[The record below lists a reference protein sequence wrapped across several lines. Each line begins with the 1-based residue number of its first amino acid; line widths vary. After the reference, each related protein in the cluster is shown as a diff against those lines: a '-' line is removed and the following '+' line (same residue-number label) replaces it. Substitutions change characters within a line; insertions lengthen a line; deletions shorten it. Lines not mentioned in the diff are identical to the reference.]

1 MPINQTSVWNGSQWV
16 TMGGVVDTASN
27 YNWAGSHNFAQS
39 AIFQDDV
46 RVKSLNGGQ
55 LAGFRNKIIN
65 GGFDVWQRG
74 TSFTFNSSGG
84 YTADRFNMSSGTGGV
99 AVISRQTF
107 TPGQT
112 DVPGNPKYYMQIQ
125 HTTDGGTPAN
135 LDTRIEDVNTFSG
148 QNATFSFYGK
158 VSSGTAV
165 WTPRLVQFFGTG
177 GSAVNVVMA
186 SDITL
191 TTSWQRF
198 TVTFAVP
205 STAGKTIG
213 EGNYLRPDIYR
224 GTTGTV
230 TYHFA
235 NVQFEAGTVAT
246 PFEYRPIGVELALCQ
261 RYYYTTTMNKHLG
274 AARDSGL
281 AFLSKDFPVQMRS
294 IPSFS
299 SNVSTK
305 VGNGVFPGT
314 AGQVGFYGDGWIA
327 TNGSAL
333 VCATDGSTADTGAFY
348 IQGFA
353 MTTGKI
359 FSIQTENLTNFNWS
373 SEL

>member
-1 MPINQTSVWNGSQWV
+1 
-16 TMGGVVDTASN
+16 MGGVVDTASN

-158 VSSGTAV
+158 VSSGTSS

-177 GSAVNVVMA
+177 GSATNVTMA
-186 SDITL
+186 AEITL

-205 STAGKTIG
+205 STSGKTIG

-235 NVQFEAGTVAT
+235 NVQFEAGSVAT
-246 PFEYRPIGVELALCQ
+246 PFEYRPIGTELTLCQ
-261 RYYYTTTMNKHLG
+261 RYYERINLG
-274 AARDSGL
+274 LGNS
-281 AFLSKDFPVQMRS
+281 Q
-294 IPSFS
+294 SF
-299 SNVSTK
+299 
-305 VGNGVFPGT
+305 GNGNVIAGNVMDNPYMFKVEKRSSAISLDYSNAQVYVAGYGVFSGGAWSLYNSNTMQAVPRYTHTSSPWTG
-314 AGQVGFYGDGWIA
+314 APIA
-327 TNGSAL
+327 WTFGSASPAYL
-333 VCATDGSTADTGAFY
+333 
-348 IQGFA
+348 GFSA
-353 MTTGKI
+353 
-359 FSIQTENLTNFNWS
+359 
-373 SEL
+373 EL

>member
-1 MPINQTSVWNGSQWV
+1 MSKARNISNLFSASTDLSTDAEVTAALSTHSSAADPHSVYLKESEYV
-16 TMGGVVDTASN
+16 A
-27 YNWAGSHNFAQS
+27 AGKNK
-39 AIFQDDV
+39 I
-46 RVKSLNGGQ
+46 LNGD
-55 LAGFRNKIIN
+55 FSI
-65 GGFDVWQRG
+65 WQRG
-74 TSFTFNSSGG
+74 TSFTFNSAGG

-158 VSSGTAV
+158 VSSGTEV

-177 GSAVNVVMA
+177 GSATNVIMA

-191 TTSWQRF
+191 TTLWQRF
-198 TVTFAVP
+198 TVVFPVP

-224 GTTGTV
+224 GTTGVV

-235 NVQFEAGTVAT
+235 NVQFEAGSIDTQFTTKTAN
-246 PFEYRPIGVELALCQ
+246 PQQELA
-261 RYYYTTTMNKHLG
+261 
-274 AARDSGL
+274 S
-281 AFLSKDFPVQMRS
+281 
-294 IPSFS
+294 
-299 SNVSTK
+299 
-305 VGNGVFPGT
+305 
-314 AGQVGFYGDGWIA
+314 
-327 TNGSAL
+327 
-333 VCATDGSTADTGAFY
+333 
-348 IQGFA
+348 
-353 MTTGKI
+353 
-359 FSIQTENLTNFNWS
+359 
-373 SEL
+373 

>member
-27 YNWAGSHNFAQS
+27 YNWSGSHNFAQS
-39 AIFQDDV
+39 SIFQDDV

-177 GSAVNVVMA
+177 GSAVNVTMA

-205 STAGKTIG
+205 STSGKTIG

-224 GTTGTV
+224 GTTGVV

-246 PFEYRPIGVELALCQ
+246 PFEYRPIGTETSLCE
-261 RYYYTTTMNKHLG
+261 RYYEVIGGTSTAGITIGGVATAGSQAFYFPYSFRTTKRTTPT
-274 AARDSGL
+274 
-281 AFLSKDFPVQMRS
+281 LSKTGTWGISNAIQPQVAFPQ
-294 IPSFS
+294 S
-299 SNVSTK
+299 SGFTLYGQSLASGMWYAQADSTDDTI
-305 VGNGVFPGT
+305 V
-314 AGQVGFYGDGWIA
+314 A
-327 TNGSAL
+327 SA
-333 VCATDGSTADTGAFY
+333 
-348 IQGFA
+348 
-353 MTTGKI
+353 
-359 FSIQTENLTNFNWS
+359 
-373 SEL
+373 EL

>member
-1 MPINQTSVWNGSQWV
+1 MPINQTSIWNGSQWV

-65 GGFDVWQRG
+65 GGFDIWQRG

-158 VSSGTAV
+158 VSSGTSS

-177 GSAVNVVMA
+177 GSATNVTMA
-186 SDITL
+186 AEITL

-205 STAGKTIG
+205 STSGKTIG

-246 PFEYRPIGVELALCQ
+246 PFEYRPIGTELALCQ
-261 RYYYTTTMNKHLG
+261 RYYYRSNSSGALYQIFAQGYTDSATTAIVMMPLPSFMRIYPTS
-274 AARDSGL
+274 AEYSGL
-281 AFLSKDFPVQMRS
+281 AFQEAQ
-294 IPSFS
+294 
-299 SNVSTK
+299 
-305 VGNGVFPGT
+305 GNIFTFTGLNLF
-314 AGQVGFYGDGWIA
+314 AGSAASPNNNVGFQI
-327 TNGSAL
+327 
-333 VCATDGSTADTGAFY
+333 TGAS
-348 IQGFA
+348 G
-353 MTTGKI
+353 MTTGRPGRFLSNNTLSGYI
-359 FSIQTENLTNFNWS
+359 GFSA
-373 SEL
+373 EL

>member
-65 GGFDVWQRG
+65 GGFDIWQRG
-74 TSFTFNSSGG
+74 TSFTLNSSGG

-99 AVISRQTF
+99 AIVTRQAF
-107 TPGQT
+107 APGQT

-148 QNATFSFYGK
+148 QNATFSFYAK

-165 WTPRLVQFFGTG
+165 WTPRLVQYFGTG
-177 GSAVNVVMA
+177 GSATNVVMA
-186 SDITL
+186 PDITL

-198 TVTFAVP
+198 SVTFAVP
-205 STAGKTIG
+205 SVSGKTIG
-213 EGNYLRPDIYR
+213 DGNYLRPDIYR
-224 GTTGTV
+224 GTTGVV
-230 TYHFA
+230 TYYFA

-246 PFEYRPIGVELALCQ
+246 PFEYRPIGTELALCQ
-261 RYYYTTTMNKHLG
+261 RYYYRMTAAGAYSNFTFGMAVNTAVTTMGFNPPVTMRVAPTAVDFSTLRLHDTVTQYAVTGVSVNG
-274 AARDSGL
+274 ALNNAYQPTYDISVASGL
-281 AFLSKDFPVQMRS
+281 TQYRTYYTSASNS
-294 IPSFS
+294 SSAYIGFS
-299 SNVSTK
+299 
-305 VGNGVFPGT
+305 
-314 AGQVGFYGDGWIA
+314 A
-327 TNGSAL
+327 
-333 VCATDGSTADTGAFY
+333 
-348 IQGFA
+348 
-353 MTTGKI
+353 
-359 FSIQTENLTNFNWS
+359 
-373 SEL
+373 EL

>member
-39 AIFQDDV
+39 AIFQDDL
-46 RVKSLNGGQ
+46 RIKSLNGGQ

-74 TSFTFNSSGG
+74 TSFTFNSAGG

-177 GSAVNVVMA
+177 GSATNVVMA

-205 STAGKTIG
+205 STSGKTIG

-224 GTTGTV
+224 GTTGVV

-246 PFEYRPIGVELALCQ
+246 PFEYRPIGTELALCQ
-261 RYYYTTTMNKHLG
+261 RYYWRMISGNGGTVCNTSADNSTAPLG
-274 AARDSGL
+274 VIR
-281 AFLSKDFPVQMRS
+281 FPVTMRS
-294 IPSFS
+294 APSLDQS
-299 SNVSTK
+299 I
-305 VGNGVFPGT
+305 GT
-314 AGQVGFYGDGWIA
+314 NYFTWRGY
-327 TNGSAL
+327 NGSSYVNTGFNSFTL
-333 VCATDGSTADTGAFY
+333 EQVTTETAAIYKDPITILAGASGRFY
-348 IQGFA
+348 TNNSLSYIGFSA
-353 MTTGKI
+353 EI
-359 FSIQTENLTNFNWS
+359 
-373 SEL
+373 

>member
-46 RVKSLNGGQ
+46 RVRSLNGGQ

-246 PFEYRPIGVELALCQ
+246 PFEYRPIGTELALCQ
-261 RYYYTTTMNKHLG
+261 RYYYRMSAGKSYSMFGLCSSANTTNGNATIKLPVTMRVVPTSVDSSAANTFFLQQGSAG
-274 AARDSGL
+274 AAYILTSPPSYNSAIGSTDLGGIDLAVGSGL
-281 AFLSKDFPVQMRS
+281 
-294 IPSFS
+294 
-299 SNVSTK
+299 
-305 VGNGVFPGT
+305 T
-314 AGQVGFYGDGWIA
+314 ANTFYGIYSNNN
-327 TNGSAL
+327 TSA
-333 VCATDGSTADTGAFY
+333 Y
-348 IQGFA
+348 IGFSA
-353 MTTGKI
+353 
-359 FSIQTENLTNFNWS
+359 
-373 SEL
+373 EL

>member
-1 MPINQTSVWNGSQWV
+1 
-16 TMGGVVDTASN
+16 MGGVVDTASN

-55 LAGFRNKIIN
+55 LSGFRNKIIN

-74 TSFTFNSSGG
+74 TSFTFNSAGG

-125 HTTDGGTPAN
+125 HTTDGATPAN

-148 QNATFSFYGK
+148 ENATFSFYGK

-177 GSAVNVVMA
+177 GSATNVIMA
-186 SDITL
+186 SNITL

-205 STAGKTIG
+205 STSGKTIG
-213 EGNYLRPDIYR
+213 DGNYLRPDIYR

-246 PFEYRPIGVELALCQ
+246 PFEYRPIGTELALCQ
-261 RYYYTTTMNKHLG
+261 RYYYRHVTGNQFSIGVGYTEATNI
-274 AARDSGL
+274 ANTIIT
-281 AFLSKDFPVQMRS
+281 FPVTMRA
-294 IPSFS
+294 IPTLDSPAGTS
-299 SNVSTK
+299 YYTIRAN
-305 VGNGVFPGT
+305 GT
-314 AGQVGFYGDGWIA
+314 AYQFNSLAYSGRQSASVADIYGTPTLASGIPGGMYTGNANSYVGF
-327 TNGSAL
+327 SAE
-333 VCATDGSTADTGAFY
+333 
-348 IQGFA
+348 I
-353 MTTGKI
+353 
-359 FSIQTENLTNFNWS
+359 
-373 SEL
+373 